1 MLPLGNQT
9 QCCWYLDD
17 TSPSSPQ
24 GGFLVRVSPHTGSL
38 VISVKNYSEE
48 AGQYR
53 FTKLDIIKN
62 YMREEQN
69 IEEELNMFHSLLQ
82 NFHAHMFNQVPTQN
96 IEEELNMFSLPPSK
110 LQNADTFN
118 QVPTLP
124 CCTKH

>member
-69 IEEELNMFHSLLQ
+69 IEEELNMF
-82 NFHAHMFNQVPTQN
+82 
-96 IEEELNMFSLPPSK
+96 SLPPSK
-110 LQNADTFN
+110 LQNAHTFN